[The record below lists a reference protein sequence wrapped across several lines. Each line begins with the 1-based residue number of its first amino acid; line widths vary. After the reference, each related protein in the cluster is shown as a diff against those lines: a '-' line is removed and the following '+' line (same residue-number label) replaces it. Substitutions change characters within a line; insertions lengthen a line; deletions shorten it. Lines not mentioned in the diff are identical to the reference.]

1 MSAFRRAVI
10 RDSGLP
16 YKLNSMGTT
25 VEGEWNEV
33 MDVVTRCFEE
43 MNKDCDRVYVTVSAD
58 YRKGESGRIESKV
71 KSVEAKL

>member
-1 MSAFRRAVI
+1 LS
-10 RDSGLP
+10 

-25 VEGEWNEV
+25 IEGEWNEV
-33 MDVVTRCFEE
+33 MAVVTRWFEE

-58 YRKGESGRIESKV
+58 YRKGESGRIEGKV